1 MVMLLKKRTQ
11 DLNNEYPVGLG
22 NPGRNYSETKH
33 NFGFWVLNRFTEK
46 RLLTFQAGK
55 GDYLLAKKGD
65 LICVKPTS
73 FMNNSGMPVLDV
85 KQFFKVEPEQFLVVY
100 DDIDLPLGTI
110 RFRDGGGT
118 GGHKGIESIIYQ
130 TQNEKF
136 NRLRIGIA
144 TDDDMRPAERYVLS
158 PFRDEQKESVNEMI
172 EKACE
177 GIEYYLSHDIKETMN
192 QFNEKTKKKGVDE

>member
-1 MVMLLKKRTQ
+1 MNIL
-11 DLNNEYPVGLG
+11 VGLG
-22 NPGRNYSETKH
+22 NPGRNYSDTKH
-33 NFGFWVLNRFTEK
+33 NFGFWVLNRFAEK
-46 RLLTFQAGK
+46 RSLTFQAGK

-65 LICVKPTS
+65 LICIKPTS

-177 GIEYYLSHDIKETMN
+177 GIEYYLSHNIKETMN
-192 QFNEKTKKKGVDE
+192 QFNEKTKKKGVNE

>member
-1 MVMLLKKRTQ
+1 MHIL
-11 DLNNEYPVGLG
+11 VGLG
-22 NPGRNYSETKH
+22 NPGRKYSDTKH

-46 RLLTFQAGK
+46 RSLTFQAGK

-65 LICVKPTS
+65 LICIKPTS

-85 KQFFKVEPEQFLVVY
+85 KQFFKVEPNQLLVVY

-130 TQNEKF
+130 IQSENF

-144 TDDDMRPAERYVLS
+144 TEDEMRPAEKYVLN
-158 PFRDEQKESVNEMI
+158 PFRDGQKEIVNDMI

-192 QFNEKTKKKGVDE
+192 QFNEKIKKKGVDE

>member
-1 MVMLLKKRTQ
+1 MNIL
-11 DLNNEYPVGLG
+11 VGLG
-22 NPGRNYSETKH
+22 NPGRKYSDTKH
-33 NFGFWVLNRFTEK
+33 NFGFWVLNRFAEK
-46 RLLTFQAGK
+46 RSLTFQAGK
-55 GDYLLAKKGD
+55 GNYLLAKKGD
-65 LICVKPTS
+65 LICIKPTS

-130 TQNEKF
+130 AQNEKF

-177 GIEYYLSHDIKETMN
+177 GIEYYLSHNIKETMN
-192 QFNEKTKKKGVDE
+192 QFNEKTKKKGVDG

>member
-1 MVMLLKKRTQ
+1 MNVL
-11 DLNNEYPVGLG
+11 VGLG
-22 NPGRNYSETKH
+22 NPGRKYSDTKH
-33 NFGFWVLNRFTEK
+33 NFGFWVLNRFAEK
-46 RLLTFQAGK
+46 RSLTFQAGK
-55 GDYLLAKKGD
+55 GDYILAKKGD
-65 LICVKPTS
+65 LICIKPTS

-85 KQFFKVEPEQFLVVY
+85 KQFFKVEPEQFLVVH

-192 QFNEKTKKKGVDE
+192 QFNEKTKKKGVDG

>member
-1 MVMLLKKRTQ
+1 MNIL
-11 DLNNEYPVGLG
+11 VGLG
-22 NPGRNYSETKH
+22 NPGRNYSDTKH
-33 NFGFWVLNRFTEK
+33 NFGFWVLNRFAEK
-46 RLLTFQAGK
+46 RSLICQAGK

-192 QFNEKTKKKGVDE
+192 QFNEKTKKKGVDG

>member
-1 MVMLLKKRTQ
+1 MNIL
-11 DLNNEYPVGLG
+11 VGLG
-22 NPGRNYSETKH
+22 NPGRKYSDTKH
-33 NFGFWVLNRFTEK
+33 NFGFWVLNRFAEK
-46 RLLTFQAGK
+46 NSLTFQAGK

-65 LICVKPTS
+65 LICIKPTS
-73 FMNNSGMPVLDV
+73 FMNNSGMPVLDL

-130 TQNEKF
+130 AQNEKF

-177 GIEYYLSHDIKETMN
+177 GIEYYLSHNIKETMN
-192 QFNEKTKKKGVDE
+192 QFNEKTKKKGVDG

>member
-1 MVMLLKKRTQ
+1 MNIL
-11 DLNNEYPVGLG
+11 VGLG
-22 NPGRNYSETKH
+22 NPGRKYSDTKH
-33 NFGFWVLNRFTEK
+33 NFGFWVLNRFAEK
-46 RLLTFQAGK
+46 RSLTFQAGK

-65 LICVKPTS
+65 LICIKPTS

-192 QFNEKTKKKGVDE
+192 KFNEKTKKKGVNE

>member
-1 MVMLLKKRTQ
+1 MNIL
-11 DLNNEYPVGLG
+11 VGLG
-22 NPGRNYSETKH
+22 NPGRNYSDTKH
-33 NFGFWVLNRFTEK
+33 NFGFWVLNRFAEK
-46 RLLTFQAGK
+46 RSLIFQAGK

-85 KQFFKVEPEQFLVVY
+85 KQFFKAESQQILVVY
-100 DDIDLPLGTI
+100 DDIDLPLGTL
-110 RFRDGGGT
+110 RFRNGGGT

-130 TQNEKF
+130 TQSENF

-144 TDDDMRPAERYVLS
+144 TEDDMRPAERYVLS
-158 PFRDEQKESVNEMI
+158 PFRPGQKENVNEMI
-172 EKACE
+172 EKASE

-192 QFNEKTKKKGVDE
+192 KFNEKTKKKGVNE

>member
-1 MVMLLKKRTQ
+1 MNIL
-11 DLNNEYPVGLG
+11 VGLG
-22 NPGRNYSETKH
+22 NPGRNYSDTKH
-33 NFGFWVLNRFTEK
+33 NFGFWVLNRFAEQ
-46 RLLTFQAGK
+46 RSLTFQAGK

-192 QFNEKTKKKGVDE
+192 QFNEKTKKKGVDG

>member
-1 MVMLLKKRTQ
+1 MNIL
-11 DLNNEYPVGLG
+11 VGLG
-22 NPGRNYSETKH
+22 NPGRKYSDTKH
-33 NFGFWVLNRFTEK
+33 NFGFWVLNRFAEK
-46 RLLTFQAGK
+46 RSLTFQAGK
-55 GDYLLAKKGD
+55 GDYILAKKGD
-65 LICVKPTS
+65 LICIKPTS

-130 TQNEKF
+130 AQNEKF

-192 QFNEKTKKKGVDE
+192 QFNEKTKKKGVDG

>member
-1 MVMLLKKRTQ
+1 MNIL
-11 DLNNEYPVGLG
+11 VGLG
-22 NPGRNYSETKH
+22 NPGRKYSDTKH
-33 NFGFWVLNRFTEK
+33 NFGFWVLNRFAEK
-46 RLLTFQAGK
+46 RSLTFQAGK
-55 GDYLLAKKGD
+55 GNYLLAKKGD
-65 LICVKPTS
+65 LICIKPTS

-192 QFNEKTKKKGVDE
+192 QFNEKTKKKGVDG

>member
-1 MVMLLKKRTQ
+1 MNIL
-11 DLNNEYPVGLG
+11 VGLG
-22 NPGRNYSETKH
+22 NPGRKYSDTKH

-46 RLLTFQAGK
+46 RSLTFQAGK
-55 GDYLLAKKGD
+55 GDYLLAKKGN
-65 LICVKPTS
+65 LICIKPTS

-85 KQFFKVEPEQFLVVY
+85 KQFFKVEPNQLLVVY

-118 GGHKGIESIIYQ
+118 GGHKGVDSIIYQ
-130 TQNEKF
+130 IQSENF

-144 TDDDMRPAERYVLS
+144 TEDEMRPAEKYVLN
-158 PFRDEQKESVNEMI
+158 PFRDGQKEIVNDMI

-192 QFNEKTKKKGVDE
+192 QFNEKFRNKGVNE